1 MGYDVTNKES
11 FEDVKNFWY
20 PKSKGLSGSDIKYLL
35 ENKIDLADNRC
46 VSETEAR
53 KYAEDSHLRYFEIS
67 CLNTK
72 GIKEFIGDLVNEL
85 IKR

>member
-20 PKSKGLSGSDIKYLL
+20 PKSEELSGSDLKYSPG
-35 ENKIDLADNRC
+35 NKIDLVDSRC
-46 VSETEAR
+46 VSEIESR
-53 KYAEDSHLRYFEIS
+53 KYAEDNHLRYSEIS

-72 GIKEFIGDLVNEL
+72 GIKEFIDDLVNEL